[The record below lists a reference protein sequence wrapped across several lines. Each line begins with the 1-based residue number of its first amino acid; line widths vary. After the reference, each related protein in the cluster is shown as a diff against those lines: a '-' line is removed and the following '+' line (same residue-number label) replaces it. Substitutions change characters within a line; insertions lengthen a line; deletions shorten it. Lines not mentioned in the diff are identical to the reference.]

1 MMVAAASTLDQL
13 TEQQQEQVAV
23 ILERCMVAMES
34 GQQVDIETCVSEHPE
49 LQESLRRCL
58 TSLQLLQHAV
68 SELPSENKFARTP
81 TTGTHLGDFL
91 LHREIGRGGMG
102 VVYAAT
108 QVSLNRTVALKV
120 LPESLWLQPK
130 RIRRFQMEAQA
141 AAHLHHPNI
150 IPIYAIG
157 DEGNTR
163 FYAMPLIDGESL
175 DILPKKQ
182 WSENSFRPLID
193 MAIAV
198 GNALQHAHDLGVIH
212 RDIKPS
218 NLIYDRTGKIWVT
231 DFGLAQQVNQP
242 NLTVTG
248 ELVGTLNYMS
258 PEQAL
263 GEPIDHRTDVYSFA
277 ATLYELCTGL
287 KAVHGTNVA
296 ETLRCIQATEPTP
309 PRNLQ
314 PAVPIDLETILLKGL
329 AKERSE
335 RYASIA
341 DMVQDLIAVRDGSP
355 IRGQRPS
362 LWMRTQRWIS
372 RNPQTA
378 KITAVCGALTSL
390 ATLIALLVL
399 VIKQNEVRAALAKS
413 ELHRQ
418 TAETNYWLGRDLLD
432 KWNSEVIPLLADENI
447 APSIRQEMLADSI
460 EFYQHYLDQDS
471 RPTDDSL
478 APSATLTRV
487 QLAEAYAS
495 NQQWRQAVDQLEL
508 VVKSQPQLSTA
519 TPIEYRWHAKAL
531 ANLGLGY
538 LQFGKDAEAILQL
551 REAGKLYAE
560 LLQMDFDESAK
571 RIFQLEQAAV
581 HTNLGQAY
589 RSSGNSLLALEQLR
603 IADSIC
609 QQIKATGA
617 YPKSQRLLSQIW
629 DHQATL
635 LANTNTES
643 ALKYANLSVDLQ
655 RDNID
660 QIRTHWQR
668 LQRFGTSLHNLAALT
683 QKSGAPEVA
692 LVQLK
697 EAESQRELAILLN
710 PNNPD
715 LLNELAVVQNA
726 RGMIQADLG
735 YKDEARLS
743 FENAIRQL
751 QTIQQNHTTRWT
763 AKSQIALLNVLINL
777 ATISADVAPEEWSRQ
792 SARFDAELHHPL
804 LDSSN
809 VSTLQDELKKIR
821 QSAEQLKL
829 SSSMQMKAEQ

>member
-68 SELPSENKFARTP
+68 SELPSENKLGRTP

-130 RIRRFQMEAQA
+130 RIRRFQLEAQA
-141 AAHLHHPNI
+141 AALLHHPNI

-175 DILPKKQ
+175 DILPKKH
-182 WSENSFRPLID
+182 WSENGFQPLID

-287 KAVHGTNVA
+287 KVVQGTNVA
-296 ETLRCIQATEPTP
+296 ETLRCIQQADPIP

-314 PAVPIDLETILLKGL
+314 PLIPVDLETILLKGL
-329 AKERSE
+329 AKERAE
-335 RYASIA
+335 RYTSITE
-341 DMVQDLIAVRDGSP
+341 MVQDLVAVRDGQP
-355 IRGQRPS
+355 IRGRRPS
-362 LWMRTQRWIS
+362 LWSLTSRWIK
-372 RNPQTA
+372 RNHLTA
-378 KITAVCGALTSL
+378 IVGAACGALAAI
-390 ATLIALLVL
+390 ATLIALVVL
-399 VIKQNEVRAALAKS
+399 VVKQNEVQAALASS
-413 ELHRQ
+413 EQHRQ
-418 TAETNYWLGRDLLD
+418 TAERNYWLGRDLLD
-432 KWNSEVIPLLADENI
+432 KWNSEVIPRLDDEDVDPI
-447 APSIRQEMLADSI
+447 IRQEMLADSI
-460 EFYQHYLDQDS
+460 EFYQHYLDQGS
-471 RPTDDSL
+471 RPKAEEL
-478 APSATLTRV
+478 GQSAIRTRV

-495 NQQWRQAVDQLEL
+495 NQQWKQAVEQLEL
-508 VVKSQPQLSTA
+508 ALQGQSKPSLANPA
-519 TPIEYRWHAKAL
+519 AFRWYAKAK

-538 LQFGKDAEAILQL
+538 LQFRKTTDAVVHL
-551 REAGKLYAE
+551 RDAAE
-560 LLQMDFDESAK
+560 LYDPLAK
-571 RIFQLEQAAV
+571 SDLEQSTKEIIQLERAAV

-589 RSSGNSLLALEQLR
+589 RLSNDTRRAQEQLQL
-603 IADSIC
+603 AASIC
-609 QQIKATGA
+609 QQLKPSGT
-617 YPKSQRLLSQIW
+617 YPESVRLLSQIW

-635 LANTNTES
+635 LADTEP
-643 ALKYANLSVDLQ
+643 AQAMQIAQLSVDLQ
-655 RDNID
+655 RNNHDH
-660 QIRTHWQR
+660 IRNHWKR
-668 LQRFGTSLHNLAALT
+668 LQRFGTSLHNLAALKQKNGLPEAALELLKET
-683 QKSGAPEVA
+683 QK
-692 LVQLK
+692 
-697 EAESQRELAILLN
+697 QREQAVWLK
-710 PNNPD
+710 PSSPD
-715 LLNELAVVQNA
+715 ILNELAVVHNA
-726 RGMIQADLG
+726 QGLLQADLG
-735 YKDEARLS
+735 HHAEARLC
-743 FENAIRQL
+743 FEDAIRQL
-751 QTIQQNHTTRWT
+751 QSVQKNHPMQWT
-763 AKSQIALLNVLINL
+763 ATSQIALLNVLINL
-777 ATISADVAPEEWSRQ
+777 ATISIDVDLADWSEQ
-792 SARFDAELHHPL
+792 VSRFEVESHHSSLSSISDPSLKNELQ
-804 LDSSN
+804 N
-809 VSTLQDELKKIR
+809 IR
-821 QSAEQLKL
+821 HSAEQLKL
-829 SSSMQMKAEQ
+829 SSSMQSKADQ